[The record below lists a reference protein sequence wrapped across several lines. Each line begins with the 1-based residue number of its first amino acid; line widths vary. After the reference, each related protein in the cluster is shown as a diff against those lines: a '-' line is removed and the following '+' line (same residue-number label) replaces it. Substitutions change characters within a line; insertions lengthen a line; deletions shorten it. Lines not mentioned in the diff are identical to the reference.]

1 MSNQT
6 HLNRIGTRIN
16 RKLMLFAY
24 YKTKISCRYPDMIA
38 TNNILTP
45 SSQYSPT
52 AEHQRQAGRR
62 CRRSRGIHWGSS
74 LTKSSSNEKC
84 SAMTRL
90 TAMAC
95 LLVVAVYSTTCMSF
109 TMPIQRTQRSLTAF
123 QTDNQQHANTKDA
136 PTSLFVATNGS
147 AEESVSNNNNCEI
160 LKVVDD
166 DFDESASLSPST
178 KNPAFKNTAESP
190 APPLNFEKYLT
201 MQVGSIA
208 AVRVEYFWFLV
219 IQLGQSALGMH
230 SRNIVSASPREFSP
244 LFSFHLLYFVE
255 ICTYSCSGILHCCFD
270 LFLEKARSRDD
281 SLFGRI
287 WIEALLLDGRKASQG
302 PLSRCHH

>member
-1 MSNQT
+1 
-6 HLNRIGTRIN
+6 
-16 RKLMLFAY
+16 
-24 YKTKISCRYPDMIA
+24 
-38 TNNILTP
+38 
-45 SSQYSPT
+45 
-52 AEHQRQAGRR
+52 
-62 CRRSRGIHWGSS
+62 
-74 LTKSSSNEKC
+74 
-84 SAMTRL
+84 MTRL

-109 TMPIQRTQRSLTAF
+109 TMPIQQTQRSLAAF
-123 QTDNQQHANTKDA
+123 QTEAQQRASTKDT

-178 KNPAFKNTAESP
+178 KNPAFKNAAESP

-208 AVRVEYFWFLV
+208 AVRVEYLWFLA

-230 SRNIVSASPREFSP
+230 SDGVAIQFLQLHENSH
-244 LFSFHLLYFVE
+244 LWLLSFCLLYFVE
-255 ICTYSCSGILHCCFD
+255 ICTYSCAGILLCCFD
-270 LFLEKARSRDD
+270 SFPEKARSRDD

-287 WIEALLLDGRKASQG
+287 WIEAILLDGRQACQG